1 MMDGFGRAEAYGEI
15 NEAEALRAIGRTEAY
30 GEIDEADAC

>member
-15 NEAEALRAIGRTEAY
+15 DGTEALRAIGGAEGY
-30 GEIDEADAC
+30 

>member
-15 NEAEALRAIGRTEAY
+15 NGADALRAIGRTEAY
-30 GEIDEADAC
+30 RAIGGAEGC

>member
-15 NEAEALRAIGRTEAY
+15 DEADALRAIGGAE
-30 GEIDEADAC
+30 GC

>member
-15 NEAEALRAIGRTEAY
+15 DETEALRAIGGTEAY
-30 GEIDEADAC
+30 GEINGAEAC

>member
-15 NEAEALRAIGRTEAY
+15 DETEALRAIARTEAY
-30 GEIDEADAC
+30 GEIDGTDAC